1 MDAATVNLGLQLVV
15 AATVAGALGGIGV
28 LLVLGFLRDVAAWSG
43 VIDRIPKGPEQAP
56 DRGMGQR
63 PMADLSRATCPT
75 ASGGECPARRA
86 GHASG
91 ASVPGGDAGR
101 RGKHGAGPR
110 PAAPASPRPHSRLEN
125 TVPQAPPP
133 GVLGAGGGGSGG
145 KQGFPE
151 DSPSL
156 PLYLAPLLVL
166 GACGDGSGGK
176 HGFPEDS
183 ASRPDPESAASGFAD
198 TVPVGD

>member
-1 MDAATVNLGLQLVV
+1 MDADLAMDLIWCAT
-15 AATVAGALGGIGV
+15 AAGALGGIGAG
-28 LLVLGFLRDVAAWSG
+28 LLAGLVTEVARALRL
-43 VIDRIPKGPEQAP
+43 IDRIPQGPDEAP
-56 DRGMGQR
+56 DRGMGRR
-63 PMADLSRATCPT
+63 PMADLSRATCPM
-75 ASGGECPARRA
+75 APGGECPARRVD
-86 GHASG
+86 HASDV
-91 ASVPGGDAGR
+91 SVSGGDAGR

-110 PAAPASPRPHSRLEN
+110 PAAPASPRPHSRLGDN
-125 TVPQAPPP
+125 VPQALPP

-151 DSPSL
+151 DSASL

-183 ASRPDPESAASGFAD
+183 ASRPDPEPAASGFAD